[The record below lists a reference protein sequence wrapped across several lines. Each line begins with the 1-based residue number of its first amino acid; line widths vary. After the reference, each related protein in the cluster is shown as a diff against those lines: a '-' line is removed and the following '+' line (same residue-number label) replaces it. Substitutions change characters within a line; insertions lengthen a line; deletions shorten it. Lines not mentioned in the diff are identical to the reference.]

1 MPNTHR
7 PQVWLRRLRI
17 RRAGRRAARTR
28 EPKLPHAAA
37 GFAAAPTPA
46 AILARKHDAL
56 TRAAP
61 FDLLRALAVHDRA
74 LERAYVVA
82 RKAASD
88 NRRIE
93 PAADWLLDN
102 VYLIRNQIREVRE
115 SLSMRVWLR
124 LPRTEGSD
132 GVVAPRMLQVVRACI
147 AQLDGSAEA
156 DAIERYLDA
165 YQQQATL
172 DLVELWM
179 LPVLLRVALI
189 EGLAA
194 GAATIARRLQAYAD
208 AESWADH
215 LIGVAAQNRGDI
227 LVSVAEMART
237 HPFDSAAFAAE
248 FHRLLEGKHPGL
260 KLALT
265 FAEQQLEQRGTSVA
279 RAIDEES
286 RAQAT
291 DVVALA
297 NRINSLRRIGESNW
311 PELIERV
318 SKVDRILGEDPA
330 GAYTGMD
337 FTTRGRYRHAIEM
350 LAQRSSRTETEVAR
364 LALESARRE
373 IAADTDPR
381 VRHIGYCLAG
391 PGRAAFARALGA
403 RAPIEHRLATR
414 LRRWPG
420 ITYLGSIFVLTLAI
434 TLTAALGE
442 PLPASGVLD
451 VTLLIALFV
460 AASQPALALVNWVL
474 GMLVPAQLLP
484 RMSFSG
490 GIPDGC
496 RTLVVVPWLLRN
508 AKGLTEQLDALE
520 IRHLG
525 NRDANLRFAL
535 LTDFPDAPERNM
547 PTDAALLEAATAGI
561 DRLNAKYALAG
572 STRFYLFHRPREWNA
587 RQAVWMGFERKRGKL
602 GDLNRVLRGARVERF
617 FSVVIGELAALQ
629 ATRYVITLDADTQ
642 LPPDAGR
649 KLVETMAHPL
659 NRPWFNKGSRR
670 ITAGY
675 GLLQPRISVGHAG
688 DRPSRFARLYS
699 DSTGLDPYTHAVSDV
714 YQDLFGEASFVGK
727 GIYDVD
733 AFSRSVGT
741 RFPNDLILSHDLLEG
756 SYARAGLVSDIELI
770 EEQPNRFSV
779 DVQRRHRWTRGDWQI
794 VQWLLPIVPGPRR
807 RGLRNTLK
815 PHHRW
820 KILDNLRRGLVPLAL
835 LVLLL
840 RGWWH
845 GASAAYWGGV
855 VVAFLLGPPVL
866 VAAGQVLRNLWQ
878 RVPPRR
884 WRNTWRGIRDELLRE
899 LFAIAVLP
907 FEAWLNLD
915 AITRSA
921 WRLLFSRRHL
931 LEWTPMTDAMRGAA
945 ASLAGYAALM
955 WVAPAIALAAAAGLA
970 AYIPVALPGA
980 LVFLLL
986 WCVAPVLAWWISRT
1000 PERPSLPLDAAQL
1013 VFLHGVARRVWHWFE
1028 TFVTADEHWL
1038 PPDNCQE
1045 FPVEQIAHRTSPT
1058 NIGMALLANLSAHDF
1073 GYITTGALLQRTAAT
1088 LDTLQR
1094 LPRHRGHFYNWYD
1107 TQTLEPLLPR
1117 YISSVDSGNLA
1128 GCLLV
1133 LANALEHTRDERLV
1147 PPQLAHGLRSTA
1159 RVLGEQLPSVDAT
1172 DPHANLALAA
1182 TLTAIDGL
1190 LADAIGNTDSLP
1202 VLHGLLA
1209 RIETEAGKLAQ
1220 LVAAN
1225 AIGGEFAEW
1234 AGVLARQAAATCQEF
1249 DELAPWLAL
1258 GDSGSDDETARALLV
1273 ELEHNPSQHR
1283 VMALLDEL
1291 TGRLAAPPAGAPATP
1306 DLVAALT
1313 ELRIT
1318 LNRRHDD
1325 GVALAARCRER
1336 AQMDLSFLWDERR
1349 QQFSIGY
1356 DVASDKR
1363 DSGHYDLL
1371 ASEARI
1377 LSYVAIAQGQVPA
1390 SHWFKLGRQ
1399 LTIAAGRPALVS
1411 WSGSMFEYLMPNLL
1425 MPVFHNTLLAD
1436 TCHAAVARQIQYG
1449 AQQQV
1454 PWGVSESA
1462 YSATDANL
1470 VYQYRAFG
1478 VPGLGLKRGLGDDLV
1493 IAPYACVLA
1502 LMQDPAAACNNLERL
1517 SGLGCLTRY
1526 GFYEALDFTAGR
1538 VSEDEDFARVRSW
1551 MAHHH
1556 GMSLLA
1562 LTAVLNRQPMQRR
1575 CMREPMFHAYEL
1587 LLREKIPE
1595 SRPRHPARLDVEQ
1608 PRQTRARMQ
1617 PRARDVTRMDTS
1629 LPEVHLLSNGNY
1641 HVMLTQT
1648 GAGYSRWRQL
1658 AITHWQ
1664 ADATRDSDGQCIY
1677 LRDVDSGKTW
1687 SATAQPLG
1695 DPDGTCSATF
1705 SQARAEFHRVDHGI
1719 ASELLVAVSA
1729 EDDIELRRLRLTN
1742 RGSRTRTLEVTS
1754 YAEIVLAPADAHAS
1768 HPVFSKLF
1776 LETEAAP
1783 ELDALLAHRRARSPD
1798 EHDPWLLH
1806 QMTTRGGT
1814 LGDNEFETS
1823 REAFLGRLRGPG
1835 NPRALEPDAALG
1847 GHVGA
1852 VLDPCVALRRRI
1864 RILPGHTASI
1874 DLITG
1879 VAADRDAALSLARKY
1894 RERHLYQRVFQLA
1907 WTLDQAV
1914 LQQLNMSAAEAQR
1927 YERLAGALL
1936 YGPVSA
1942 ERESSGPLPAQ
1953 PALWKHGVSGDLPIV
1968 LARIANAGQI
1978 DLVRHLIQA
1987 HGYWQMRGLHVDLLI
2002 WNEELSGYRQELQDH
2017 ILYLIESG
2025 AEARGGQG
2033 PGKMFAWRVEHLP
2046 APDRALMLSIARCV
2060 FNGNTGR
2067 LRDQIERLLPVDAVL
2082 PVPDLLPLRKQQAG
2096 TYALQPPSDDLHP
2109 FNGRGG
2115 FRHDG
2120 SEYVIWLADGAAT
2133 PAPWCNVLA
2142 NESLG
2147 SVVSES
2153 GSAYTF
2159 AGNAHEFRLTPW
2171 YNDPLRDRSGEALWL
2186 RDEATGD
2193 AWPAT
2198 PQPSPDGLPFR
2209 VCHGFGY
2216 SRWEHCHADLYS
2228 ELTVFVARAAPVKLS
2243 LLKITNKGDR
2253 ARSISITSFVEW
2265 VLGERRERS
2274 ALHVRTRH
2282 AAAYGASFA
2291 NNAFDATFGAQVACH
2306 ALDARQVQFTCDR
2319 RSFLGRNRGLAAP
2332 IGMQAEVLDE
2342 ACGAGLD
2349 PCSALRAVVELAP
2362 GEEFETVIVLGAA
2375 SGEAEAQALVET
2387 WRHAPSARAELAA
2400 VRTHWR
2406 NMLGQL
2412 RVHTPDGASD
2422 TLANG
2427 WLQYQVLASRM
2438 LARSGYYQSG
2448 GAFGFRDQLQDAMAV
2463 LNTRPEL
2470 SRAQLLRSARHQFRE
2485 GDVQHWWHPPT
2496 GKGARTR
2503 ISDDLLWLPWCTAE
2517 YVRVTGDAAVLDETA
2532 PFLEGRALAADE
2544 ESVYEEARAT
2554 TESASLYQHGLRA
2567 IRRSLRFGVHG
2578 LPLIGGGDWNDG
2590 MNRLGLQGR
2599 GESVWLGMFLRDVLE
2614 KFAELAAARGDAATA
2629 SELAAAATE
2638 LAGNLQ
2644 RHAWDGDWYLR
2655 AWNDDGVAIGAA
2667 ASDECRIDS
2676 IAQSW
2681 SVLAGIPDRAR
2692 NERALDAVLEHL
2704 VDADAGIVKL
2714 FTPPFDTTPLDPG
2727 YIKGYV
2733 PGVRENGGQY
2743 THAAVWVA
2751 MALAELGRVDD
2762 AWRIAR
2768 MLNPIHHTGD
2778 ADTLQRYRLEPY
2790 VLAADVYA
2798 AEGHAG
2804 RGGWSWYT
2812 GSAGWMYRLLTES
2825 LLGLRR
2831 TGERLQIDPRVPDAW
2846 ERWTAIWRHGAAHYR
2861 IEFLRAAPGD
2871 GVIDIGVDGVLQDA
2885 NAIMLIDDGRE
2896 HEVLVRVG
2904 TLADSSSAAN
2914 VADAQATPQASAPQ
2928 AGP

>member
-1 MPNTHR
+1 M
-7 PQVWLRRLRI
+7 
-17 RRAGRRAARTR
+17 RRATRRAVRTHD
-28 EPKLPHAAA
+28 PKLAYAAA
-37 GFAAAPTPA
+37 QVAASPTPA
-46 AILARKHDAL
+46 AILARGHAAL

-61 FDLLRALAVHDRA
+61 FDIVRALAGHDRA
-74 LERAYVVA
+74 LERAYVVV
-82 RKAASD
+82 RKAATD

-93 PAADWLLDN
+93 PAADWLIDN

-115 SLSMRVWLR
+115 SLSMNVWLR

-132 GVVAPRMLQVVRACI
+132 RVVVPRMLQVVRACI
-147 AQLDGSAEA
+147 AQLDGSTEA

-179 LPVLLRVALI
+179 LPVLIRVALI

-215 LIGVAAQNRGDI
+215 LIDVAAQQRGDI

-237 HPFDSAAFAAE
+237 HPFDSPAFAAE
-248 FHRLLEGKHPGL
+248 FHRLLEGKHPAL

-279 RAIDEES
+279 RVIAEES
-286 RAQAT
+286 RTQAA
-291 DVVALA
+291 DVVAIA
-297 NRINSLRRIGESNW
+297 NRINSLRRIGETNW
-311 PELIERV
+311 SELIERV

-330 GAYTGMD
+330 AAYTGMD
-337 FTTRGRYRHAIEM
+337 FTTRGRYRHAIEL
-350 LAQRSSRTETEVAR
+350 LARRSRRAETEVAQ
-364 LALESARRE
+364 LALESARSE
-373 IAADTDPR
+373 IKADADPR
-381 VRHIGYCLAG
+381 VRHVGYYLIG
-391 PGRAAFARALGA
+391 PGRTAFARELGA
-403 RAPIEHRLATR
+403 RTLIEHRLATR
-414 LRRWPG
+414 LRRWPAM
-420 ITYLGSIFVLTLAI
+420 TYLGSIFLLTLAI

-442 PLPASGVLD
+442 PLPASRMLD
-451 VTLLIALFV
+451 VTLLIALFL
-460 AASQPALALVNWVL
+460 AASQPAVALVNWLL

-490 GIPDGC
+490 GIPNTC
-496 RTLVVVPWLLRN
+496 RTLVVVPWLLGN
-508 AKGLTEQLDALE
+508 AKGLAEQLDALE

-535 LTDFPDAPERNM
+535 LTDFPDAPERDM
-547 PTDAALLEAATAGI
+547 PADAALLEAATAGI
-561 DRLNAKYALAG
+561 DRLNAKYALAD

-602 GDLNRVLRGARVERF
+602 GDLNRVLRGARPERY
-617 FSVVIGELAALQ
+617 FSVVVGELAALQ

-756 SYARAGLVSDIELI
+756 SYARCGLVSDVELI
-770 EEQPNRFSV
+770 EHQPNRFSV
-779 DVQRRHRWTRGDWQI
+779 DVRRRHRWTRGDWQI

-807 RGLRNTLK
+807 RGLRNTLRA
-815 PHHRW
+815 HHRW

-835 LVLLL
+835 LALLL

-845 GASAAYWGGV
+845 GAGAAYWGGM
-855 VVAFLLGPPVL
+855 VVAILLGPPVL

-884 WRNTWRGIRDELLRE
+884 WRNTWRGIRDELLRD

-915 AITRSA
+915 AIMRSA

-945 ASLAGYAALM
+945 SSLAGYAKLM
-955 WVAPAIALAAAAGLA
+955 WVAPAIAVTAAAALYA
-970 AYIPVALPGA
+970 FVPEALPAA
-980 LVFLLL
+980 LAFLLL
-986 WCVAPVLAWWISRT
+986 WLAAPVLAWWISRT

-1028 TFVTADEHWL
+1028 TFVSADEHWL

-1073 GYITTGALLQRTAAT
+1073 GYITAGALLQRTAAT
-1088 LDTLQR
+1088 VETLQR

-1133 LANALEHTRDERLV
+1133 LANALEHTRDERMV

-1159 RVLGEQLPSVDAT
+1159 RVLGEQLPNVDAA

-1190 LADAIGNTDSLP
+1190 LADAVGNTDSLP

-1209 RIETEAGKLAQ
+1209 RIEAESGKLVQ

-1234 AGVLARQAAATCQEF
+1234 TAILARQAAATGEEL
-1249 DELAPWLAL
+1249 DELAPWLGL
-1258 GDSGSDDETARALLV
+1258 GDSGSDDETARGLLA
-1273 ELEHNPSQHR
+1273 ELERNPQQQR
-1283 VMALLDEL
+1283 VAELLDAL
-1291 TGRLAAPPAGAPATP
+1291 IARLASPPAGAPATP
-1306 DLVAALT
+1306 DLIAALT

-1325 GVALAARCRER
+1325 AVALAARCREL
-1336 AQMDLSFLWDERR
+1336 AQMDLSFLWDKRR

-1425 MPVFHNTLLAD
+1425 MPVFRNTLLAD

-1449 AQQQV
+1449 TQQQV

-1462 YSATDANL
+1462 YNATDANL

-1493 IAPYACVLA
+1493 VAPYACVMA
-1502 LMQDPAAACNNLERL
+1502 LMVDPAAACNNLERL

-1556 GMSLLA
+1556 GMSLLS
-1562 LTAVLNRQPMQRR
+1562 LSSVLNRQPMQRR
-1575 CMREPMFHAYEL
+1575 CMREPMFRAYEL

-1595 SRPRHPARLDVEQ
+1595 SRPRHPAQLDVEQ

-1617 PRARDVTRMDTS
+1617 PRAREVTRMDTP

-1641 HVMLTQT
+1641 HVMLTQS

-1658 AITHWQ
+1658 AITRWR
-1664 ADATRDSDGQCIY
+1664 ADATRDADGQCIY
-1677 LRDVDSGKTW
+1677 LRDVDSGTAW

-1705 SQARAEFHRVDHGI
+1705 SQARAEFHRLDHGI

-1742 RGSRTRTLEVTS
+1742 RGSRTRTLELTS
-1754 YAEIVLAPADAHAS
+1754 YAEIVLALPDADAS
-1768 HPVFSKLF
+1768 HPVFTKLF

-1783 ELDALLAHRRARSPD
+1783 ELDALLAHRRVRSPD

-1814 LGDNEFETS
+1814 LGEHEFETS
-1823 REAFLGRLRGPG
+1823 REAFFGRLRGPAK
-1835 NPRALEPDAALG
+1835 PLALESDAPLA

-1864 RILPGHTASI
+1864 RILPGHTASVDI
-1874 DLITG
+1874 ITG
-1879 VAADRDAALSLARKY
+1879 VAADRDAALALARKY
-1894 RERHLYQRVFQLA
+1894 HERHLHQRVFQLA
-1907 WTLDQAV
+1907 WTHEQVV
-1914 LQQLNMSAAEAQR
+1914 LQQLNMSATEAQR
-1927 YERLAGALL
+1927 YERLASALL
-1936 YGPVSA
+1936 YGGISA
-1942 ERESSGPLPAQ
+1942 QQESSDPLPAQ

-1968 LARIANAGQI
+1968 LARIANASQI

-2002 WNEELSGYRQELQDH
+2002 WNEELSGYRQELQEH

-2033 PGKMFAWRVEHLP
+2033 PGKMFAWRVEHVP
-2046 APDRALMLSIARCV
+2046 TTDRALMLSIARCV
-2060 FNGNTGR
+2060 FNGNAGR
-2067 LRDQIERLLPVDAVL
+2067 LRDQIERLLPLDATLPAPSLL
-2082 PVPDLLPLRKQQAG
+2082 PVRKPHVG
-2096 TYALQPPSDDLHP
+2096 TYALQPPSEDLQQ

-2115 FRHDG
+2115 FCNDG
-2120 SEYVIWLADGAAT
+2120 SEYVIWLAAGAAT

-2142 NESLG
+2142 NEALG

-2159 AGNAHEFRLTPW
+2159 AINAHEFRLTPW

-2186 RDEATGD
+2186 RDEATGEV
-2193 AWPAT
+2193 WSAT

-2228 ELTVFVARAAPVKLS
+2228 ELTVFVARAAPVKLA
-2243 LLKITNKGDR
+2243 LLKITNKGDH

-2265 VLGERRERS
+2265 VLGEHRERS
-2274 ALHVRTRH
+2274 AIHVHTRH
-2282 AAAYGASFA
+2282 ATADGATFA
-2291 NNAFDATFGAQVACH
+2291 NNAFDTTFGGQVAFH
-2306 ALDARQVQFTCDR
+2306 ALAARRVQFTCDR
-2319 RSFLGRNRGLAAP
+2319 RSFIGRNRGLATP
-2332 IGMQAEVLDE
+2332 LGMQAEALDE
-2342 ACGAGLD
+2342 ARGAGLD
-2349 PCSALRAVVELAP
+2349 PCSALRAVVELAA

-2387 WRHAPSARAELAA
+2387 WRHAPTARDELAA
-2400 VRTHWR
+2400 VRAHWR
-2406 NMLGQL
+2406 NTLGQL
-2412 RVHTPDGASD
+2412 HVHTPDGATD
-2422 TLANG
+2422 ILANG
-2427 WLQYQVLASRM
+2427 WLQYQVLASRI

-2448 GAFGFRDQLQDAMAV
+2448 GAWGFRDQLQDAMAI

-2470 SRAQLLRSARHQFRE
+2470 ARAQLLRSARHQFRE

-2496 GKGARTR
+2496 GKGVRTR
-2503 ISDDLLWLPWCTAE
+2503 ISDDLLWLPWCTAD
-2517 YVRVTGDAAVLDETA
+2517 YVRVTGDSAVLDAAT

-2554 TESASLYQHGLRA
+2554 SESASLYEHGLRA
-2567 IRRSLRFGVHG
+2567 LRHSLRFGAHG

-2590 MNRLGLQGR
+2590 MNRLGLRGR
-2599 GESVWLGMFLRDVLE
+2599 GESVWLGMFLHDVLE
-2614 KFAELAAARGDAATA
+2614 KYTVLAAARGDDAIA
-2629 SELAAAATE
+2629 SELAAAAAQ
-2638 LAGNLQ
+2638 LATNLQ

-2655 AWNDDGVAIGAA
+2655 AWSDDGIAIGSSAR
-2667 ASDECRIDS
+2667 DECRIDS
-2676 IAQSW
+2676 ITQSW
-2681 SVLAGIPDRAR
+2681 SVLTGIPDRAR

-2704 VDADAGIVKL
+2704 VDDEAGIVKL
-2714 FTPPFDTTPLDPG
+2714 FTPAFDKTPLDPG

-2751 MALAELGRVDD
+2751 MALAKCGRTDD

-2778 ADTLQRYRLEPY
+2778 ADALQRYRLEPY
-2790 VLAADVYA
+2790 AMAADVYA
-2798 AEGHAG
+2798 AEGHLG

-2825 LLGLRR
+2825 LLGLSRR
-2831 TGERLQIDPRVPDAW
+2831 GERLQIAPRVPDAW
-2846 ERWTAIWRHGAAHYR
+2846 ERWTAIWQHGAAHYR

-2871 GVIDIGVDGVLQDA
+2871 GVIDIGVDGVLQES
-2885 NAIMLIDDGRE
+2885 NSITLNDDGHA

-2904 TLADSSSAAN
+2904 TLPDPLHAPDPRGG
-2914 VADAQATPQASAPQ
+2914 DGTAQTRAPQ
-2928 AGP
+2928 IGP